1 MAAFTILA
9 TLVMLITAVNTQQ
22 RVYSGMSPVGYPTAS
37 QDAQGSDAYH
47 IPEEEPFLI
56 GNRNAVNR
64 AEQLLT
70 KENPSQRLYEN
81 FRRESQYPRKANFF
95 LGT

>member
-1 MAAFTILA
+1 MAVSTILVA
-9 TLVMLITAVNTQQ
+9 LVMSITAVNTEQ
-22 RVYSGMSPVGYPTAS
+22 RVYSGMNPVGYPTS
-37 QDAQGSDAYH
+37 TQDEQGSDMYH

-56 GNRNAVNR
+56 GNRNSVNR
-64 AEQLLT
+64 AEQLLS
-70 KENPSQRLYEN
+70 KEKPSQRLYEN